1 MNQDQELSNAELG
14 AAMRA
19 IRRSEALPRRA
30 LLLGV
35 SAVLFPH
42 DALAQGDPCARYYGN
57 GYCTDHVNRRTGV
70 RTRGDAASWPANL
83 QRHEVRAGDVIIFR
97 RQNHVAY
104 IEEVVEW
111 GDRVPL
117 RRGTY
122 PVRLRISEMNYS
134 PRRDP
139 NAPREC
145 LVTENFG
152 RVTERID
159 TFERGAEFM
168 RPRRR

>member
-1 MNQDQELSNAELG
+1 MRELITFHAAEFSRRGLIVG
-14 AAMRA
+14 AAV
-19 IRRSEALPRRA
+19 A
-30 LLLGV
+30 LLSGE
-35 SAVLFPH
+35 A
-42 DALAQGDPCARYYGN
+42 AAQRDPCARYYGN

-70 RTRGDAASWPANL
+70 RTRGDAGSWPANTE
-83 QRHEVRAGDVIIFR
+83 RHQVRAGDVIIFR

-122 PVRLRISEMNYS
+122 PARLRISEMNYS
-134 PRRDP
+134 SRRDP

-145 LVTENFG
+145 LVTANFA
-152 RVTERID
+152 RVTERTG
-159 TFERGAEFM
+159 TFETGAEFM